1 MKNIAIITGGQSGE
15 RKISLRSAE
24 NIANIVA
31 KRYPVK
37 TFVFPEESE
46 AFIKEKENIVLV
58 IPVIHGKGGEDG
70 EVQKWLRN
78 MDKAFLFSPIE
89 SHKLA
94 LQKERAKKYVEQEGI
109 YSPEGYVATREE
121 RGKYP
126 GYTVVIKPNDGGS
139 SVATRVVSSQNEYD
153 EALEAVFAVAEQA
166 LIERRIEGREFTVGV
181 VDIKRTPTAL
191 PVVEIIAASFF
202 DYEQKYNTKKLAEEI
217 CPANIDQTLTAR
229 LQEIALKV
237 HGSMSC
243 THMTRTDIMM
253 DTEGKLWFLEINTIP
268 GYTKTSLLPKM
279 LKAARISEEKLF
291 QDWIEEMIPEEG

>member
-1 MKNIAIITGGQSGE
+1 MKNIAVITGGKSGE
-15 RKISLRSAE
+15 REISLRSAE

-37 TFVFPEESE
+37 TFIFPEDLGV
-46 AFIKEKENIVLV
+46 FMKEKDNIALA
-58 IPVIHGKGGEDG
+58 IPVIHGRGGEDG
-70 EVQKWLRN
+70 EAQKWLRSIGIP
-78 MDKAFLFSPIE
+78 FLFSPIE

-94 LQKERAKKYVEQEGI
+94 LQKERAKKYIEQIGI
-109 YSPEGYVATREE
+109 YSPEGYVATKEE
-121 RGKYP
+121 RGRYP

-153 EALEAVFAVAEQA
+153 EALEAAFAVAEQA

-181 VDIKRTPTAL
+181 VDIKHTPTAL
-191 PVVEIIAASFF
+191 PVVEIMATSFF
-202 DYEQKYNTKKLAEEI
+202 DYEQKYNAKKLAEEI
-217 CPANIDQTLTAR
+217 CPANIDQTLTAH

-253 DTEGKLWFLEINTIP
+253 DTKGKLWFLEINTIP

-291 QDWIEEMIPEEG
+291 QDWIEGVILKEG